1 MAGRRGLCTAALL
14 ALGLAACGAEVS
26 PPPRGDVAVAPFV
39 ANRGGGAALPD
50 VATSLAVK
58 LGGLGVGGVVAPRR
72 VGEWPADASTAERV
86 ALRDRIGA
94 RTLVSGSATRARG
107 GITLEARVMDLDSGV
122 ALGDPLVERAADD
135 ADLLRALDA
144 LADGVAQRIAN
155 PPPPALAAGSARRKP
170 KAEDRSRKPI
180 EIQADTLDAQTVPG
194 GRRLTFTGQVSA
206 AQGDITLKCDT
217 LQAFY
222 PNGASEPDQLVA
234 KGNIF
239 VTQRDRT
246 ATCEEAIFYRA
257 EEKLVCTGS
266 PAELTEECSRAEAE
280 KFTFYLESEKV
291 EMVRPKVHGRE
302 CGPVSPQPASPQPA
316 SLQPASPQ
324 P

>member
-1 MAGRRGLCTAALL
+1 MSRRRGPRAAALF
-14 ALGLAACGAEVS
+14 ALWLGACGAEIS

-39 ANRGGGAALPD
+39 ADRGEGAALPD

-58 LGGLGVGGVVAPRR
+58 LDGLGVGGVVAPRR
-72 VGEWPADASTAERV
+72 VGDWPAEASTAERV

-94 RTLVSGSATRARG
+94 RTLVSGSAKRARG

-122 ALGDPLVERAADD
+122 ALGPPLVERAADD

-144 LADGVAQRIAN
+144 LAGSVADRILN
-155 PPPPALAAGSARRKP
+155 PPPPQLAAATKARKP
-170 KAEDRSRKPI
+170 RPEERPQKPI
-180 EIQADTLDAQTVPG
+180 EIEADTLDAQTVPG

-206 AQGDITLKCDT
+206 VQGDITLKCDT

-222 PNGASEPDQLVA
+222 PNGASEPDRLVA

-246 ATCEEAIFYRA
+246 ATCAEAIFYRE
-257 EEKLVCTGS
+257 EEKLVCTGN

-291 EMVRPKVHGRE
+291 EMLRPKVHGRE
-302 CGPVSPQPASPQPA
+302 CTPASPQP
-316 SLQPASPQ
+316 
-324 P
+324 